1 MLRKILPNSEK
12 QEATDQNLVNCLRI
26 IRSSNIGSVTFK
38 NLLKMFGS
46 YTEVIKQA
54 PELAKKAGSKKPF
67 IIAEESQILEEIENT
82 YKYGAEFITID
93 NSNYPDLLKQIHDA
107 PPVLIV
113 KGDKSL
119 LKQESL
125 GIVGSRNASLN
136 GIAITKKI
144 AKEVGSKGYVI
155 TSGLARGIDSS
166 AHEGSLESGTIA
178 VIAGG
183 INHIYPPENAK
194 LYEKI
199 SQEGLV
205 ITEGAFNYSPL
216 ARNFPQR
223 NRIISGLSKAILV
236 VEASTKSGSLI
247 TATTAI
253 DQGREVMAIPG
264 FPMDPRCQGP
274 NKLIK
279 EGAYLV
285 ESIEDLIS
293 YLQNLPSKSLILN
306 DNDQKDFLRPTNFS
320 DIDTEEVRSIVL
332 SSLSFTP
339 ILLDDIVKQFDIPI
353 SLLYLAILELEL
365 SGKILRYGPDKF
377 VLNIEAHE

>member
-119 LKQESL
+119 QKQESL